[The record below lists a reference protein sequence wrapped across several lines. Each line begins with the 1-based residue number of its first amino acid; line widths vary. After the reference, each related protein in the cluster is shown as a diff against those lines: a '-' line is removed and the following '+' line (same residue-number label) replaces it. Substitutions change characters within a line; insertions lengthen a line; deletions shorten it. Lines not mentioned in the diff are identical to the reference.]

1 MPDEKRWPQ
10 ATNYEEAGRLRL
22 AYTTALEQLGDQP
35 HSQSNERAWRTAVY
49 RQRNAEALLA
59 LAQMHATLAVA
70 DELRAA
76 RESAREIGMAGLSPG
91 ARRDL
96 LP

>member
-70 DELRAA
+70 DELRAN
-76 RESAREIGMAGLSPG
+76 RERMRLPG
-91 ARRDL
+91 GRGYGTGI
-96 LP
+96 